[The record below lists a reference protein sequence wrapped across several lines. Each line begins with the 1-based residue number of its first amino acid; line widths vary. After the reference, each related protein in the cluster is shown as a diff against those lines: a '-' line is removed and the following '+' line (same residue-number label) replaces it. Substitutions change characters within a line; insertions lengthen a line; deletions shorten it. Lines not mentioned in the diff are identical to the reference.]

1 LKPLRNPIRF
11 LAAFAVGLCLLGARP
26 VASHAESLSFIR
38 DAEIEQILRTYA
50 TPLFEAAGL
59 DPSAVE
65 IYLVNDKRINAFV
78 AGGQKLFINTGLL
91 LQSES
96 ANQVIGVIAHEVG
109 HIQGAHLAR
118 THDAIRNA
126 TAESILSMVLGAAAA
141 IASGSPEI
149 AGAVIAGGSETGLR
163 SFLRYSRSQE
173 SAADAAAMR
182 LLDSTGQSANGLL
195 GFLGKLEDQELLA
208 VGRQDPYLRS
218 HPIARDRITALEDF
232 VRRSKHSTAAAR
244 PQFEAQH
251 RRMLAKLVAFLEGP
265 DVTFRRYPENDT
277 SLEARYAHA
286 IAWYR
291 KPDLNRALPAI
302 DGLLADYPADPYF
315 HELKGQTLFE
325 NGRPTDALG
334 PYETAVSLLPGVGPL
349 RIDLARVQLALN
361 DPALLDAAIRNLRSG
376 LAVEPRNAFAWR
388 QLAIAYGRNG
398 QEGESALALAEEALL
413 RGRAEEARHHADKA
427 QRQLKR
433 GSPGW
438 LQAQDILQQAKRRQN

>member
-1 LKPLRNPIRF
+1 LKPQRSFIRH
-11 LAAFAVGLCLLGARP
+11 LAAVAIGLCLVAARP
-26 VASHAESLSFIR
+26 VTSPAESLSFVR
-38 DAEIEQILRTYA
+38 DAEIEQILRVYA
-50 TPLFEAAGL
+50 TPLFETAGL
-59 DPSAVE
+59 DPSTVE

-91 LQSES
+91 LQSEN

-126 TAESILSMVLGAAAA
+126 TAEAILSMAIGAAAA
-141 IASGSPEI
+141 IASGNPEV
-149 AGAVIAGGSETGLR
+149 AGAAIAGGSETGLR

-173 SAADAAAMR
+173 SAADAAATR
-182 LLDSTGQSANGLL
+182 LLDSTGQSASGLL
-195 GFLGKLEDQELLA
+195 GFLRKLENQELLA

-232 VRRSKHSTAAAR
+232 LRRSRPAAADS
-244 PQFEAQH
+244 PQYEALH
-251 RRMLAKLVAFLEGP
+251 RRLVAKLVAFLEEP
-265 DVTFRRYPENDT
+265 AVTFRRYPENDT

-286 IAWYR
+286 VAWSR
-291 KPDLNRALPAI
+291 KPDLDRALQAI

-315 HELKGQTLFE
+315 HELKGQMLFE
-325 NGRPTDALG
+325 GGRPADALG
-334 PYETAVSLLPGVGPL
+334 PYETAVSLLPGAAPL
-349 RIDLARVQLALN
+349 RIELARVQLALN
-361 DPALLDAAIRNLRSG
+361 DPTLLEASIRNLRAG

-398 QEGESALALAEEALL
+398 QVGESALALAEEALI
-413 RGRAEEARHHADKA
+413 RGRVDEARHHAGKA
-427 QRQLKR
+427 QLQLKR

-438 LQAQDILQQAKRRQN
+438 LQAQDILQQAKQRPN